1 MRVRD
6 SMLKFDSQDTQ
17 NLEICDVANKPIPLV
32 LNRQMIKILE
42 DMGVPEAWFFKAQN
56 RELDYLRMITG
67 NAVNTAEFLRRQKT
81 AEQMRFPQFIRRLYG
96 LGFDYKKD
104 AFLCSVVEAVVLRE
118 VRLLKHK
125 ARIPIQK
132 GVTLFGVMD
141 EFKYLGDEEVF
152 ITFDEQ
158 QGKPY
163 PDLRDR
169 LVIVTRSP
177 ALHPGDIQIRTAIV
191 PPPGHPL
198 CSLSNCIVFS
208 QTGNRDLP
216 SQLSGGDLE

>member
-1 MRVRD
+1 MT
-6 SMLKFDSQDTQ
+6 KFRSDDTQ

-42 DMGVPEAWFFKAQN
+42 DMRVPKSWFIRAQN
-56 RELDYLRMITG
+56 RELDRLRNITSSTE
-67 NAVNTAEFLRRQKT
+67 NIVVFLRRQKI
-81 AEQMRFPQFIRRLYG
+81 AEQMRFYQFIRRLHV

-104 AFLCSVVEAVVLRE
+104 AFLCSVIETVVLRE

-125 ARIPIQK
+125 ARIPIEQ

-141 EFKYLGDEEVF
+141 EFGYLGEDEVF

-158 QGKPY
+158 PRSQY
-163 PDLRDR
+163 PDLHNRF
-169 LVIVTRSP
+169 VIVTRSP
-177 ALHPGDIQIRTAIV
+177 ALYPGDIQICRAIV
-191 PPPGHPL
+191 PPRGHPL

-208 QTGNRDLP
+208 QKGERDLP

>member
-1 MRVRD
+1 MT
-6 SMLKFDSQDTQ
+6 KFQSQDTQ

-42 DMGVPEAWFFKAQN
+42 DMRVPDAWFFKGQN
-56 RELDYLRMITG
+56 RELARLRKITALT
-67 NAVNTAEFLRRQKT
+67 NNTVIFLKRQKV
-81 AEQMRFPQFIRRLYG
+81 AEQMGFSQFIRRLHK

-125 ARIPIQK
+125 ARIPVEH

-141 EFKYLGDEEVF
+141 EFGYLGEDEVF
-152 ITFDEQ
+152 VTFDKQE
-158 QGKPY
+158 GGSY
-163 PDLRDR
+163 PNLHNR

-177 ALHPGDIQIRTAIV
+177 ALHPGDIQIRTAIE
-191 PPPGHPL
+191 PPRGHPL
-198 CSLSNCIVFS
+198 RSLSNCIVFS
-208 QTGNRDLP
+208 QKGGRDLP

>member
-1 MRVRD
+1 MN
-6 SMLKFDSQDTQ
+6 KFSSNDKQ

-42 DMGVPEAWFFKAQN
+42 DMRVPDLWFIKAQN
-56 RELDYLRMITG
+56 RELDRLRKITAIT
-67 NAVNTAEFLRRQKT
+67 NNTVTFLRRQKI
-81 AEQMRFPQFIRRLYG
+81 AEQMRLYRFIRRLHM
-96 LGFDYKKD
+96 LKLDYKKD
-104 AFLCSVVEAVVLRE
+104 AFLCSVVETVVLRE

-125 ARIPIQK
+125 SRIPIEQ

-141 EFKYLGDEEVF
+141 EFGYLDDEDVF
-152 ITFDEQ
+152 ITFDKQ
-158 QGKPY
+158 QGVPY
-163 PDLRDR
+163 PDLRER

-177 ALHPGDIQIRTAIV
+177 ALHPGDIQIRKAVV

-198 CSLSNCIVFS
+198 RSLSNCIVFS
-208 QTGNRDLP
+208 QKGDRDLP